1 MLPGS
6 TKYLNFK
13 TAFYFLSVVLFFI
26 IPMLSLDA
34 GISGDEKVHY
44 DQSLKVYN
52 YYKSFGKDKSALD
65 TPKSHLKYYGQSF
78 DNITTIIIKWFNIND
93 IYQFRH
99 IANSLAGWLTIF
111 IAGLLAIF
119 LGGYRVGFLTLLLL
133 FISPRFIGHSWNN
146 LKDIPFAL
154 GYIASLYFIFRFLR
168 ILRKPDLKTI
178 CLLIVSLAFATSI
191 RIGGILLIFYFLLF
205 LALYMASKNLSNSYQ
220 LEKKQLN
227 RLIVLVP
234 GIILAAYLGGLL
246 LWPFGLESP
255 VKNPWISYKAMAE
268 FPTTLRQIFEGR
280 VYWSDQFPWYY
291 LLKYM
296 LISIPTV
303 VIAGLILFF
312 AFSMKIMSD
321 NKWIYIF
328 FLIIAIL
335 FPLAFIIL
343 KGSNVYGAWRHVI
356 FIYPPMVIL
365 SALGLNYVLETYKK
379 RLFQLLFFI
388 ILVVLSI
395 NPIKFILKNHPYE
408 YLYFNEIT
416 GGLKGAYAK
425 YETDYYFHSI
435 REASEWLI
443 SYVDE
448 NKLDDK
454 KLIIAMNFPESWF
467 FRNRDEQISI
477 QFINYYYRA
486 NFDWDFAIIANEYLN
501 PYQLKQGIWPPDN
514 TIHSIQVEGIP
525 VCAIIKRKTK
535 DDYLGFVELSNE
547 NYKQANTLIRK
558 SLEESGNNEA
568 ALINLAETYIKS
580 ENYDSAKINLNK
592 CLKIYPD
599 YEVALNQL
607 AMIAQKE
614 GDFKESEKLFIKNIS
629 NNNKYFPSY
638 IGLAEL
644 YFETNQPE
652 SAIKYLRTCLKI
664 NPRYKP
670 ALIMLGNYYKQ
681 SGETQKAMKFL
692 NFAKKL

>member
-1 MLPGS
+1 MLPVL

-13 TAFYFLSVVLFFI
+13 TAFYFLSVVLFI
-26 IPMLSLDA
+26 ILPLFSLDA

-65 TPKSHLKYYGQSF
+65 TPQSHLKYYGQSF
-78 DNITTIIIKWFNIND
+78 DNITTIIINWFNINN

-99 IANSLAGWLTIF
+99 ISNTLAGWLTIF
-111 IAGLLAIF
+111 IAGLMAVF
-119 LGGYRVGFLTLLLL
+119 LGGYRAGFLTMLLLL
-133 FISPRFIGHSWNN
+133 ISPRFLGHSWNN

-154 GYIASLYFIFRFLR
+154 GYIASMYFIFRFLKN
-168 ILRKPDLKTI
+168 LRKPGLKTI
-178 CLLIVSLAFATSI
+178 CLLIISLAFAISI
-191 RIGGILLIFYFLLF
+191 RISGVLLVFYFLLF
-205 LALYMASKNLSNSYQ
+205 LVLYLVSENLSGNQ
-220 LEKKQLN
+220 QIEKKYLSK
-227 RLIVLVP
+227 LTILVP
-234 GIILAAYLGGLL
+234 GIILAAWLGGLL

-255 VKNPWISYKAMAE
+255 VKNSWISYKAMAE

-296 LISIPTV
+296 LISIPAII
-303 VIAGLILFF
+303 IAGLLMFF
-312 AFSMKIMSD
+312 AFSMKIMTS

-328 FLIIAIL
+328 FLIIAIF

-343 KGSNVYGAWRHVI
+343 KSSNVYGAWRHVI

-365 SALGLNYVLETYKK
+365 SALGFNYILETYKK
-379 RLFQLLFFI
+379 SLFQLFFLLI
-388 ILVVLSI
+388 ILVLCIHPV
-395 NPIKFILKNHPYE
+395 KFILKNHPYE

-416 GGLKGAYAK
+416 GGLKGAYGN

-443 SYVDE
+443 NYIDE

-454 KLIIAMNFPESWF
+454 RLVIAMNFPESWF
-467 FRNRDEQISI
+467 FRNRDELIST
-477 QFINYYYRA
+477 QFINYYYRT
-486 NFDWDFAIIANEYLN
+486 NFYWDFAIIANEYLS
-501 PYQLKQGIWPPDN
+501 PFQLMQGIWPPEN
-514 TIHSIQVEGIP
+514 TIHTIQAEGIP
-525 VCAIIKRKTK
+525 ICAILKRKTK
-535 DDYLGFVELSNE
+535 DDYLGFIELSQG
-547 NYKQANTLIRK
+547 NYKQAKTLLRK
-558 SLEESGNNEA
+558 SLDESNNNEA
-568 ALINLAETYIKS
+568 ALINLAETYIIS
-580 ENYDSAKINLNK
+580 ESYDSAKIYLNK

-599 YEVALNQL
+599 YEVALNQM
-607 AMIAQKE
+607 AIVAQKE
-614 GDFKESEKLFIKNIS
+614 SDFKEAEKIFIKNLN

-644 YFETNQPE
+644 YFETNQAE
-652 SAIKYLRTCLKI
+652 SAIKYLSSCLKI

-681 SGETQKAMKFL
+681 SGQTKKAMKYL